1 MSSNL
6 NGSSF
11 FYKNGMDRKAMGSR
25 PISPPL
31 ILSSFLF
38 LNINISKKATTRPL
52 VWHIPLILDTPNLF
66 SPLNVSFKVKFVM
79 ISHWFLYAHMKF
91 L

>member
-31 ILSSFLF
+31 IFSSFLF
-38 LNINISKKATTRPL
+38 LNINISKKSHNQASSLAHSPNS
-52 VWHIPLILDTPNLF
+52 WYSNSILSIKCEF
-66 SPLNVSFKVKFVM
+66 
-79 ISHWFLYAHMKF
+79 
-91 L
+91 